1 MTQDSESNKI
11 KKQNIPLTIGG
22 LIASAIS
29 GIVGYIAV
37 YFFKPVWE
45 KIVRWWKKCVL
56 PKH

>member
-22 LIASAIS
+22 LIASASS

-45 KIVRWWKKCVL
+45 KIVRWWKE
-56 PKH
+56 